1 MHQAILTCSLTDTA
15 SVGTILPPV
24 ASSVRQARAL
34 TRSELASRGLT
45 DHEGTAE
52 LLVSELVTNAL
63 RYAACAVRLSLSFR
77 GDTLHCE
84 VEDTSLGPSVV
95 RGAREEDESGR
106 GLLLVQELA
115 RAWGRRDSR
124 VGKVVWFELGL

>member
-1 MHQAILTCSLTDTA
+1 MYQAILACPLTDTTP
-15 SVGTILPPV
+15 VGTILPPA

-34 TRSELASRGLT
+34 TRSRLASLGLT
-45 DHEGTAE
+45 DHEGTAQ

-63 RYAACAVRLSLSFR
+63 RYAAGPVRLSLSFR

-84 VEDTSLGPSVV
+84 VEDTSPDPPVV

-115 RAWGRRDSR
+115 RAWGSRDSR